1 MCKWITTLFFS
12 APMLSHLVFFAFNVW
27 REVSFERV
35 STSFFG
41 VGAAC
46 NWISNTYS
54 PALSTS
60 TISKFTR
67 FMESNGMECKW
78 NANKKFRSMPL
89 FAAIALTISRYLSS
103 SIAVWAENKQI
114 KWNSEEFSVVLR
126 KNVQFWSSLWLPIA
140 SINFHIYLHLFTKWM
155 KKKISRE
162 KGANWRI
169 WLHLKSSVFY
179 FFERKIG
186 FQNELQ
192 QIFPRK
198 GKEIE
203 QNVNTSSQ
211 IQYEHVFFFITLNI
225 N

>member
-1 MCKWITTLFFS
+1 
-12 APMLSHLVFFAFNVW
+12 
-27 REVSFERV
+27 
-35 STSFFG
+35 
-41 VGAAC
+41 
-46 NWISNTYS
+46 
-54 PALSTS
+54 
-60 TISKFTR
+60 
-67 FMESNGMECKW
+67 MECKW

-126 KNVQFWSSLWLPIA
+126 KNVQFWSSFWLPFA

-179 FFERKIG
+179 FFERKIW
-186 FQNELQ
+186 FQNKLQ

-211 IQYEHVFFFITLNI
+211 IQFEHVFFFITLNI
-225 N
+225 NWMCLSAPLNNIYEPPSHFSAFFLFWSMSSIKKHAEKCQIWERGRELFEHICQ

>member
-1 MCKWITTLFFS
+1 MCKWITTVFFS

-67 FMESNGMECKW
+67 FVESNGMECKW

-126 KNVQFWSSLWLPIA
+126 KKCPVLKFILSAICLHQFP
-140 SINFHIYLHLFTKWM
+140 HLFAFVYKMNEKENFTWKRYKLTNWITSEIKRVLFFRTKNW
-155 KKKISRE
+155 IPE
-162 KGANWRI
+162 WIAAN
-169 WLHLKSSVFY
+169 FPT
-179 FFERKIG
+179 ERKRNWTKCKYVVTNSIW
-186 FQNELQ
+186 
-192 QIFPRK
+192 
-198 GKEIE
+198 
-203 QNVNTSSQ
+203 TC
-211 IQYEHVFFFITLNI
+211 FFLHYVKY
-225 N
+225 